1 MHALL
6 IYHFA
11 EPRLKH
17 NIEFD
22 EHSPV
27 SEVLQAEPVE
37 ETVFVSEG
45 TTKYVSPLI
54 SSVHEIESNGLNILF
69 IWNICHMVMP

>member
-11 EPRLKH
+11 GPRLKH

-22 EHSPV
+22 GHSPE

-37 ETVFVSEG
+37 ETAFVSEG

-54 SSVHEIESNGLNILF
+54 SFVHEIENNGLNVLF
-69 IWNICHMVMP
+69 ILNICHMVMP